1 MFPSHFYTENL
12 FFPEP
17 IQEKNSSSIEEKISS
32 LEKSEDCKKEQKK
45 EEEEEGKKKIEQKIA
60 EKNFLGKLMKKIDK
74 KLQSKRK
81 IEESNFDQVD
91 ESFLPEKKKPKI
103 IKNQKIKTQEISK
116 GKKKL
121 LIDTKQNTKQ
131 LSKKA
136 LSKFNAEFLP
146 SALSKSQ
153 NRLRKLKDQ
162 QK

>member
-17 IQEKNSSSIEEKISS
+17 IQEKNLSSIEEKISS

-45 EEEEEGKKKIEQKIA
+45 EEEEGEEEGKKKIEQKIA

-91 ESFLPEKKKPKI
+91 ESFLPEKKNPKI

-116 GKKKL
+116 GKKKK
-121 LIDTKQNTKQ
+121 IVD
-131 LSKKA
+131 
-136 LSKFNAEFLP
+136 
-146 SALSKSQ
+146 
-153 NRLRKLKDQ
+153 
-162 QK
+162 